1 MQGAGVLV
9 YRRGKRKEGQRI
21 GVGFPRPAFGGAPS
35 ALSLVLVLVVRGAGV
50 G

>member
-35 ALSLVLVLVVRGAGV
+35 ALSLVLVVRGAGV